1 MVLQTVLVLM
11 LCAHRAR
18 PAHSDAYEFTRPRM
32 STHASPL
39 SGSDV
44 FKALLKKIIVGEE
57 GKKKLDDK
65 IVDAATAAAA
75 SVVSYVAAFLFWLCR
90 ASLCRLC

>member
-1 MVLQTVLVLM
+1 
-11 LCAHRAR
+11 
-18 PAHSDAYEFTRPRM
+18 M
-32 STHASPL
+32 SHA
-39 SGSDV
+39 GSDV

-75 SVVSYVAAFLFWLCR
+75 SVVSYVAAFLFLFVEPHFVLYVEFC
-90 ASLCRLC
+90 CG